1 MNAGQCDEG
10 RRRRKSGS
18 TLKLVCTSCSLAPPK
33 KNVVL
38 KRGEEEKKTFTC
50 VFNGRPAPLRALS
63 TAPAFGPNERVFI
76 ILSCIAIYLFI
87 CTIDSC

>member
-50 VFNGRPAPLRALS
+50 VFNGRPAPLRAQYRSGLRTQRTCLYYS
-63 TAPAFGPNERVFI
+63 FLCWDLF
-76 ILSCIAIYLFI
+76 IYLYN
-87 CTIDSC
+87 